1 MRRVVLALL
10 LALAVLVPAAHAA
23 TGTGTTPTL
32 PNQFT
37 PKRGPAQLNEKRVTA
52 IFLRD
57 DKVADWLD
65 RYPKKDLVTDATF
78 DKDRRDWAIG
88 RLVELGGRDRDRSR
102 RRRDRRRHRG
112 LDRAAG
118 RLEDGPRLEQ
128 RLRRTPDQQPPDLA
142 RPLRDLPDRA
152 RRLPEAA
159 DDAEPRPRRA
169 ALVLGLA
176 LVLQPRGHLHGRAA
190 RVSADGVPAREDGL
204 VGLARWARARASGV
218 AGLAARIGDG
228 LPRRIPPRPQR
239 ARLERHRRRLLGR
252 GRGESDRERAVAV
265 RAHAAGG
272 EPEGVRAARM
282 RRARSG
288 IGSRRTAAASPRT
301 NAATRTGRS
310 PTSRTSRGTCCSAG
324 AGAGTSCP
332 RRTQRRSPSTCSRSS
347 AWRCS
352 DAVSE
357 GRASPRRSRSPG
369 PRIRSRST
377 CRARTRTT
385 RSCPCS

>member
-1 MRRVVLALL
+1 MTRRVVLALL

-65 RYPKKDLVTDATF
+65 RYPKQGPRHGRDLRQGPA
-78 DKDRRDWAIG
+78 RLGHR

-118 RLEDGPRLEQ
+118 RLEDGPRLER
-128 RLRRTPDQQPPDLA
+128 RLRRARDQQPPDLA

-169 ALVLGLA
+169 ALVLGVA

-204 VGLARWARARASGV
+204 VGLARWARARAPGV
-218 AGLAARIGDG
+218 AGLAARVGDG
-228 LPRRIPPRPQR
+228 LPRRIPHRPQR
-239 ARLERHRRRLLGR
+239 AQLERHRRRLFGR
-252 GRGESDRERAVAV
+252 GRGR
-265 RAHAAGG
+265 
-272 EPEGVRAARM
+272 
-282 RRARSG
+282 
-288 IGSRRTAAASPRT
+288 IGS
-301 NAATRTGRS
+301 
-310 PTSRTSRGTCCSAG
+310 
-324 AGAGTSCP
+324 
-332 RRTQRRSPSTCSRSS
+332 
-347 AWRCS
+347 
-352 DAVSE
+352 
-357 GRASPRRSRSPG
+357 
-369 PRIRSRST
+369 
-377 CRARTRTT
+377 
-385 RSCPCS
+385 